1 MKIYVNSLHQIVALR
16 VNDTGDD
23 TLKEIEVPD
32 DFLKPYCD
40 TLIKS
45 FCYQECQDDNGNP
58 VVSIYP
64 FKDFSML
71 MSIQEQND
79 IREIQRLALVKSDVD
94 MDFRIS
100 SIEIG
105 F

>member
-79 IREIQRLALVKSDVD
+79 IRESQLLGTKKND
-94 MDFRIS
+94 MDLDFRVTMLELS
-100 SIEIG
+100 
-105 F
+105 

>member
-1 MKIYVNSLHQIVALR
+1 MKIYVNSLHQIVTLR
-16 VNDTGDD
+16 VNDTGDE

-45 FCYQECQDDNGNP
+45 FCYQEWQDDNGNP

-64 FKDFSML
+64 FKDFSIL

-79 IREIQRLALVKSDVD
+79 IRESQRLSLMKANVD
-94 MDFRIS
+94 LDLRVTLL
-100 SIEIG
+100 EV
-105 F
+105 